1 MHSIMGNIDSNITS
15 YEKVA
20 FILKTIGHPVRL
32 QIIEHIAK
40 NEQMSVSE
48 ICETLNLEQSL
59 ISHHLSNMKLK
70 GILDCTKDGKNRYYY
85 LALNEVLNV
94 ISCMHKCKL

>member
-1 MHSIMGNIDSNITS
+1 MENETQKTPD

-20 FILKTIGHPVRL
+20 FVLKTIGHPVRL
-32 QIIEHIAK
+32 QIIEHISK
-40 NEQMSVSE
+40 NKKMSVSE
-48 ICETLNLEQSL
+48 ICETLDLEQSL

-70 GILDCTKDGKNRYYY
+70 GILECTKEGKNRYYH

>member
-1 MHSIMGNIDSNITS
+1 MENNNSNITN

-20 FILKTIGHPVRL
+20 FVLKTIGHPVRL
-32 QIIEHIAK
+32 QIIEHISK
-40 NEQMSVSE
+40 NKQMSVNQ
-48 ICETLNLEQSL
+48 ICETLGLEQSL

-70 GILDCTKDGKNRYYY
+70 GILDCTKDGKNRYYH